1 MMQEHVRFARSV
13 VVMMVV
19 GLGLMMAGTRSMTQ
33 ADDDARST
41 VIPRDA
47 NTYGNSYGEWS
58 ARWWQ
63 WAFSIPAATNP
74 GLDETGAHCAEGQS
88 GPVWFLASSFFG
100 GTFHRTCTVP
110 AEKALFFPIIQAVF
124 GAGAFD
130 CEPTVPGVACNL
142 ATLRM
147 AAAAAM
153 DPVTLTASLDGKQ
166 LRDLQDQRVQSP
178 VFTLTYPED
187 NAPQVSPGTYAPQV
201 ADGYWLML
209 APLAAGTHTIHFKSI
224 ITGGPFAGSETEV
237 TYYLTVGQ

>member
-1 MMQEHVRFARSV
+1 MMHAHVRLARHI

-19 GLGLMMAGTRSMTQ
+19 GLGLMMAGTRSVAQ

-47 NTYGNSYGEWS
+47 NAYGNPYGEWS

-88 GPVWFLASSFFG
+88 GPVWFLAGSFFG
-100 GTFHRTCTVP
+100 GTFERACTVP
-110 AEKALFFPIIQAVF
+110 AEKALFFPIVNAVF
-124 GAGAFD
+124 GAGVFD

-147 AAAAAM
+147 AAAASM

-178 VFTLTYPED
+178 AFTLTYPGD
-187 NAPQVSPGTYAPQV
+187 NVPNVPPGTYAPQV

-209 APLAAGTHTIHFKSI
+209 APLAAGAHTIHFKSI
-224 ITGGPFAGSETEV
+224 ITGGPFAGIETEV
-237 TYYLTVGQ
+237 TYHLIVGQ